1 MIREMTGMLVTAM
14 ARANT
19 RVNTRVKLNWS
30 AAGPRKRLVSYTA
43 TKASSAR
50 NGTTLPAT
58 AMPSTLWRSA
68 HPSSDRSS
76 APEQNISSSRPS
88 W

>member
-14 ARANT
+14 AKA
-19 RVNTRVKLNWS
+19 NTRVKLNWS
-30 AAGPRKRLVSYTA
+30 PAGPRKRLVSYTA
-43 TKASSAR
+43 TKASPAR

-58 AMPSTLWRSA
+58 AMPSTLRRSA
-68 HPSSDRSS
+68 RPSSDRSS